1 MGAADNTLIT
11 KAESLI
17 NENRHRGDLQFFAGL
32 IDQFPRSMG
41 NIIAGRYCDKL
52 GESRRAA
59 NLFLLRTAEKAGNGA
74 ISLAAS
80 DSDLIDYADSRARR
94 FERGKLRG
102 MPLEEMTEEVKAHG
116 YALPE
121 GPDVTES
128 GTVARFCDPLWWRRA
143 IRKKQGREVEG
154 VAIELGLVHKKRGT
168 PYASNDTVTRRKSQ
182 KTRNRRMLEE
192 LLAVNELGDEFTLAE
207 LSDLSV
213 SNPTIRRGELMTRI
227 AGFEALANVAGHV
240 AEFYTVT
247 TPSRYHRKHSGGQD
261 NEKYDGSTPREAAR
275 YLGDLWALV
284 RSALHRRMV
293 KPYGFRVAEPHHD
306 GTPHWH
312 LLLFM
317 PAEQRDTVRAIL
329 RKYALKDTPNE
340 PGASLHR
347 FKAEAIDP
355 RRGSAAGY
363 IAKYIAKN
371 IDGFGLENEQQ
382 QHLFDHDPMGT
393 AERVDAWASTWG
405 IRQFQQI
412 GGPPVTVWRELRR
425 LDGEGGEVVGPA
437 RLSALEEARG
447 AADRGDWAG
456 YCRAMGGVEAGRG
469 QHPIKITR
477 LQEINTE
484 TGELPLNRYGEPA
497 AGRVV
502 GVEAGNVI
510 HVTRWHEWRVGN
522 GKGTGMAG
530 GRSGLL
536 LFSGAGSHGAGGA
549 GEGMDQQKPDA
560 SILAGRAV
568 GVGTYG
574 NASDTEGSGLSGA
587 IAPPWSSVN
596 NCTGGENERSGERPP
611 PFYGGG

>member
-1 MGAADNTLIT
+1 VTAAQNTLIA
-11 KAESLI
+11 KAVRDVVHRHDRHFFNDLI
-17 NENRHRGDLQFFAGL
+17 HR
-32 IDQFPRSMG
+32 FPRSMG
-41 NIIAGRYCDKL
+41 NVIAGRYCDL
-52 GESRRAA
+52 HGRSRRDA
-59 NLFLLRTAEKAGNGA
+59 NLFLLRTAERAGDGA
-74 ISLAAS
+74 ITLAAS
-80 DSDLIDYADSRARR
+80 DSELVDYANSRAARFRR
-94 FERGKLRG
+94 YR
-102 MPLEEMTEEVKAHG
+102 LEGFDLEQMRDEVKRDG
-116 YALPE
+116 YAVPE
-121 GPDVTES
+121 GPEITDH

-154 VAIELGLVHKKRGT
+154 VAIDLCLVHKKRST

-213 SNPTIRRGELMTRI
+213 SNPVIRRGELMTRI
-227 AGFEALANVAGHV
+227 AGFEALANEAGHV

-247 TPSRYHRKHSGGQD
+247 TPSRFHRMHAGGQQND
-261 NEKYDGSTPREAAR
+261 KYEGATPREAAQ
-275 YLGDLWALV
+275 YLGALWARARAALLRAGV
-284 RSALHRRMV
+284 R
-293 KPYGFRVAEPHHD
+293 PYGFRVAEPHHD

-312 LLLFM
+312 MLLFM
-317 PAEQRDTVRAIL
+317 PAEHRDTARDIL
-329 RKYALKDTPNE
+329 RRYALQDTPNE

-382 QHLFDHDPMGT
+382 QHLFDHDPQGT

-425 LDGEGGEVVGPA
+425 MDGEGGEVAGPVKLGPLEAA
-437 RLSALEEARG
+437 RVC
-447 AADRGDWAG
+447 ADRGDWAG
-456 YCRAMGGVEAGRG
+456 FCRAMGGIEAGGG

-510 HVTRWHEWRVGN
+510 HVTRWHEWRVERGEARGLQGLSAQEN
-522 GKGTGMAG
+522 EGHVFGVHGE
-530 GRSGLL
+530 GRLSGLVGDHAER
-536 LFSGAGSHGAGGA
+536 GAREMGSGGA
-549 GEGMDQQKPDA
+549 VLDFQGGGA
-560 SILAGRAV
+560 AV
-568 GVGTYG
+568 
-574 NASDTEGSGLSGA
+574 A
-587 IAPPWSSVN
+587 PWSSVN
-596 NCTGGENERSGERPP
+596 NCTGVGSGGSEREGPP
-611 PFYGGG
+611 PGPEGGKHASG